1 MVANNIFG
9 SSGLKSRLGDR
20 VRQKDGLSYSIG
32 SGLRAD
38 SSRDDTDDA
47 GSFSIQA
54 IAAPQN
60 AARLETAVREELARF
75 IKDGVTE
82 AELKDAVSG
91 MLTQREQAR
100 ASDGSVANMLNSDA
114 YLGRKMLERAEFDAE
129 LKALTVAD
137 VNAAIREF
145 LKPEQLSVYVAGDFA
160 NTAKAAA
167 KTAD

>member
-1 MVANNIFG
+1 M
-9 SSGLKSRLGDR
+9 
-20 VRQKDGLSYSIG
+20 
-32 SGLRAD
+32 
-38 SSRDDTDDA
+38 
-47 GSFSIQA
+47 
-54 IAAPQN
+54 
-60 AARLETAVREELARF
+60 REELARF
-75 IKDGVTE
+75 IKDGITE

-160 NTAKAAA
+160 NAAKAAA
-167 KTAD
+167 KTTD